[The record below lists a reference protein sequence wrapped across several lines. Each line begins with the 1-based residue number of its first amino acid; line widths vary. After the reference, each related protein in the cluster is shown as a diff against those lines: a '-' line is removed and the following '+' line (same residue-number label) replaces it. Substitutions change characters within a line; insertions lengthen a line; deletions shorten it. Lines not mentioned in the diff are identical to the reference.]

1 MGKGTPG
8 AAISNA
14 MALDLPLTAIRVRQ
28 RMDEIGI
35 SQGHLAEAVGAT
47 QAAISQILTGATRN
61 SRLLPKIAA
70 QLAVNLDW
78 VLGITDDK
86 IDMFDA
92 DGESVSENTLSAIR
106 AGHISNRLLHPD
118 QVTKN
123 SASDKRLA
131 FKGAPLERDP
141 DLVELDQVDLRYGM
155 GGSYLDGPDVASK
168 RAFSRALLRHL
179 TPVPPENLFWA
190 LGDGD
195 SMEPT
200 IRSGDL
206 ILIDR
211 SQQAPRMGDGIWAV
225 AWGDIGMIKRL
236 RPLPDGSVEIHSDN
250 PLIPPAKA
258 VDGELH
264 VIGRVV
270 AVVRRL

>member
-1 MGKGTPG
+1 MAMQSRGE
-8 AAISNA
+8 AISDV
-14 MALDLPLTAIRVRQ
+14 MALDLPITAIRVRQ

-35 SQGHLAEAVGAT
+35 SQADLADAIGAT
-47 QAAISQILTGATRN
+47 QGAISQIITGSTRN
-61 SRLLPKIAA
+61 SRLFPKIAA
-70 QLAVNLDW
+70 KLAVNLDW

-92 DGESVSENTLSAIR
+92 DGEDLSEDTLSAIR
-106 AGHISNRLLHPD
+106 AGHIPNRLQHPE
-118 QVTKN
+118 QLKKN
-123 SASDKRLA
+123 TTADPRLP
-131 FKGAPLERDP
+131 FRHAPAESDP

-179 TPVPPENLFWA
+179 TPAPPENLFWA

-200 IRSGDL
+200 IRSGEL

-211 SQQAPRMGDGIWAV
+211 SQQTPRMGDGIWAV

-250 PLIPPAKA
+250 PLIPPARA

>member
-1 MGKGTPG
+1 MTVYSLTYTRKVMWEIDPHNLEL
-8 AAISNA
+8 AMKNA
-14 MALDLPLTAIRVRQ
+14 GMNQ
-28 RMDEIGI
+28 
-35 SQGHLAEAVGAT
+35 SQLAEAVGV
-47 QAAISQILTGATRN
+47 SQPSIG
-61 SRLLPKIAA
+61 RLLSGDTKTTRALDLIAK
-70 QLAVNLDW
+70 
-78 VLGITDDK
+78 VLRTTPAFLRGETDDP
-86 IDMFDA
+86 FSSVATDA
-92 DGESVSENTLSAIR
+92 
-106 AGHISNRLLHPD
+106 
-118 QVTKN
+118 
-123 SASDKRLA
+123 RLA
-131 FKGAPLERDP
+131 FRHAPVERDP

-179 TPVPPENLFWA
+179 TPAPPENLFWA

-200 IRSGDL
+200 IRSGEL

-211 SQQAPRMGDGIWAV
+211 SQQTPRMGDGIWAV
-225 AWGDIGMIKRL
+225 AWGEIGMIKRL
-236 RPLPDGSVEIHSDN
+236 RQLPDGSVEIHSDN
-250 PLIPPAKA
+250 PLIPPARA